1 MLPEY
6 IKIRKVTGQDSIP
19 RLRYQTD
26 SFSLFGV
33 IHTFRTVLDKYRRSR
48 GIYQIN
54 FTMMSAIVKP
64 GEKGSERILPRVK
77 NSGRG
82 KARMID

>member
-6 IKIRKVTGQDSIP
+6 IKIRKVTAQDSIP

-48 GIYQIN
+48 EIYQIN
-54 FTMMSAIVKP
+54 LTAMSAMVKRG
-64 GEKGSERILPRVK
+64 GEGLRFNIAPREK
-77 NSGRG
+77 LE
-82 KARMID
+82 AR